1 VVLSRRYV
9 RGRALLAAAATS
21 LAATG
26 MIAMSATAL
35 ADASG
40 STDAPLPGTAIIHNI
55 DRGVAQDNGA
65 AAISAPRGTAYN
77 DGDDASKAAPILI
90 HDGNQSPLCFANGQ
104 FDNTACGLG

>member
-1 VVLSRRYV
+1 MISHRYV
-9 RGRALLAAAATS
+9 KGRALVGAAAIS
-21 LAATG
+21 LAVVGVLAT
-26 MIAMSATAL
+26 SATAL

-40 STDAPLPGTAIIHNI
+40 SSDAPLPGTAIFHNV
-55 DRGVAQDNGA
+55 DRGIAQDNGS